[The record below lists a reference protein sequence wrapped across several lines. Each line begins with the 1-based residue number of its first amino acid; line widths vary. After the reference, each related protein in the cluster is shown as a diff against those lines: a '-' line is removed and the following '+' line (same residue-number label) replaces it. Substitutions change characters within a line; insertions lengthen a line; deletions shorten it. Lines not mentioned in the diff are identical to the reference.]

1 MKNYILYFYVHVID
15 MTFKMCYLSS
25 CCRNKHSKIIII
37 HYVKVENPDYRK
49 STSYADGRGP
59 CEALIKPGAAH

>member
-15 MTFKMCYLSS
+15 MTFKMYYLSS
-25 CCRNKHSKIIII
+25 CYRNKHRKIIII
-37 HYVKVENPDYRK
+37 HYVKVETPDYRK

-59 CEALIKPGAAH
+59 VKL